1 MKLSLELVPEDW
13 NTALAVVAHPD
24 DLEYGA
30 SSAIA
35 RWTSQGKKIVYLL
48 VTDGEA
54 GIDGMSPE
62 EAGPLRREEELRSAA
77 VVGVD
82 TVEFLGYPDGTVEAS
97 LDLRRDLSAAI
108 RRHQP
113 DCLISMNF
121 RETWGRPSWNHVDHR
136 NLGPALLD
144 STRDAANRWVFT
156 ELLEQGLEPW
166 AGVRMALF
174 GGAPEP
180 THGVDVDDWIEAGVA
195 SLKEHHVYL
204 EALPEGTTGK
214 DPEPFLRAVAGSN
227 GPRINVDY
235 AAVFELIP
243 L

>member
-30 SSAIA
+30 ASAIA
-35 RWTSQGKKIVYLL
+35 RWTSQGKRIVYLL

-54 GIDGMSPE
+54 GIDGMAPE
-62 EAGPLRREEELRSAA
+62 QAGPLRREEEIRSAA

-82 TVEFLGYPDGTVEAS
+82 VVEFLGYPDGMVENS

-108 RRHQP
+108 RRHRP

-121 RETWGRPSWNHVDHR
+121 RETWGLPSWNHVDHR

-144 STRDAANRWVFT
+144 SARDAANRWVFT
-156 ELLEQGLEPW
+156 DLIDQGLEPW
-166 AGVRMALF
+166 SGVRMALF
-174 GGAPEP
+174 SGSPDP
-180 THGVDVDDWIEAGVA
+180 THAVDVDDWIEAGVA

-204 EALPEGTTGK
+204 DALPEGTTGK
-214 DPEPFLRAVAGSN
+214 DPEPFLRATAGSN

-235 AAVFELIP
+235 AAAFELIP